1 MRSKV
6 AVLLSREFKQDGM
19 YDYSGAVKLAAAL
32 KGYGLDVCVI
42 SSREVKD
49 RTFDDVQVYAAPE
62 SSDTLPKL
70 SNWAVE
76 CHKHQQDHCKFLH
89 VVPDSAE
96 LTADPTKFIEA
107 LERMMLH
114 LKLTSWLSTA
124 CDPMNYVYQ
133 KYNPRMKVVLDG
145 DDAAAA
151 GASELVFTSNANTT
165 WMCFDLD
172 ADVEKLK
179 FSEDFTIPMYYI
191 IEFLARR
198 RAASDGLDFMNMYPT
213 VPEEQGVFK
222 LAISGSQPEESL
234 MKAEYE
240 KFSSLGLDLAPTTI
254 VDQVLERLYNTISQ
268 KDKKEE

>member
-1 MRSKV
+1 
-6 AVLLSREFKQDGM
+6 
-19 YDYSGAVKLAAAL
+19 
-32 KGYGLDVCVI
+32 
-42 SSREVKD
+42 
-49 RTFDDVQVYAAPE
+49 
-62 SSDTLPKL
+62 
-70 SNWAVE
+70 
-76 CHKHQQDHCKFLH
+76 
-89 VVPDSAE
+89 
-96 LTADPTKFIEA
+96 
-107 LERMMLH
+107 
-114 LKLTSWLSTA
+114 
-124 CDPMNYVYQ
+124 
-133 KYNPRMKVVLDG
+133 MKVVLDG

-198 RAASDGLDFMNMYPT
+198 RAASAGLDFMNMYPT

-222 LAISGSQPEESL
+222 LAISGSQPEEAL